1 MEEFPVEGALILLS
15 QKVIFL
21 YQCHT
26 NTHSFCIYHYTNV
39 VKRSSIFYLF
49 LRHGVLLLLNGSY
62 FPFIFSKHVIWN
74 CIEVTLTRTVCG
86 KQRTSKAKNNLTYD
100 VTVHCKK
107 KLKKSTEAKLSSLTG
122 AMKIHEVLIGSDLS
136 VKKKHLPTDPFFKA
150 SSSSSSSCIHI
161 ISGPSSSY
169 QNIISSLVYYY
180 IHQDD
185 KRKAISGKKDEKEK
199 TCQCDI
205 TPLKSHLLIY
215 FDSFQCKVA
224 ILVFD
229 PWVVL
234 SLTT

>member
-1 MEEFPVEGALILLS
+1 M
-15 QKVIFL
+15 
-21 YQCHT
+21 
-26 NTHSFCIYHYTNV
+26 
-39 VKRSSIFYLF
+39 KRSSIFYLF

-136 VKKKHLPTDPFFKA
+136 VKKRHLPTDPFFKA
-150 SSSSSSSCIHI
+150 SSSSSSSSCIHI

-180 IHQDD
+180 IHQND
-185 KRKAISGKKDEKEK
+185 KRKAISGKTDEKEK
-199 TCQCDI
+199 TC
-205 TPLKSHLLIY
+205 
-215 FDSFQCKVA
+215 
-224 ILVFD
+224 
-229 PWVVL
+229 
-234 SLTT
+234 